1 VPIFPSHQGCGQH
14 GCGDQPSRQNFES
27 GHFSFS
33 IGYRSQDILASAL
46 EMSGAIAVL
55 HEMFVHS
62 RSPLREVGA
71 SWIICP
77 TRSPPG
83 ELSFVKP
90 NLMARDRCR
99 LTSSSMHL
107 SMTAVT
113 SASAQLPAW
122 ANSNP
127 DDFQAQYPD
136 RDVLNG
142 GALTPAGKMGLELPG
157 GAAPVF
163 GANNAYAATGGATA
177 SPCDRLYHSYDPASG
192 TFLGYDGRR
201 HACE

>member
-1 VPIFPSHQGCGQH
+1 MTVFKTLI
-14 GCGDQPSRQNFES
+14 
-27 GHFSFS
+27 
-33 IGYRSQDILASAL
+33 AAAL
-46 EMSGAIAVL
+46 V
-55 HEMFVHS
+55 
-62 RSPLREVGA
+62 
-71 SWIICP
+71 
-77 TRSPPG
+77 
-83 ELSFVKP
+83 
-90 NLMARDRCR
+90 
-99 LTSSSMHL
+99 
-107 SMTAVT
+107 SMTAIT

-177 SPCDRLYHSYDPASG
+177 SSCDRLYHSYDPASG